1 MVKVNLKNKFS
12 FLNKS
17 KAINSNNSN
26 FGLEENINTN
36 ANWFQSMEP
45 VTYAKKNGKKLYKFK
60 KIKINYEDTKTFKEL
75 LLTNLKK
82 QLDQYKQKIRQ
93 EFLRTSDGSLNV
105 GLNVI
110 LIDSMLKEIINNT
123 YQHIF
128 GNIDYKLSIIAVGG
142 YGRGEL
148 APHSDLDL
156 LFLIPDNLNK
166 TETKNIEGL
175 IQINFIFIM
184 GFRLYG
190 WAFYKNYFRLH

>member
-1 MVKVNLKNKFS
+1 MVKVNLKNKFA

-17 KAINSNNSN
+17 KAINSKNNI

-60 KIKINYEDTKTFKEL
+60 KIKINHKDTKTFKKL
-75 LLTNLKK
+75 LFNDLKK
-82 QLDQYKQKIRQ
+82 QLDQNKQKIRQ

-110 LIDSMLKEIINNT
+110 LIDSMLIEIINNT

-128 GNIDYKLSIIAVGG
+128 RK
-142 YGRGEL
+142 
-148 APHSDLDL
+148 H
-156 LFLIPDNLNK
+156 
-166 TETKNIEGL
+166 
-175 IQINFIFIM
+175 
-184 GFRLYG
+184 RL
-190 WAFYKNYFRLH
+190 